1 MSNNMRLIA
10 ALFLLSSAFISCRQ
24 SAEEKSEALAK
35 ETCSSCH
42 KFPDPSLL
50 DKKTWKEGVLPEMGY
65 RLGIG
70 DRFQLMTRISEEQYQ
85 SALAMDIYPL
95 DPKISEEDW
104 QSIID
109 YYVKNA
115 PEKPLPQK
123 QRSPISTSTLHFKEE
138 SYISKKDPL
147 GVVIS
152 LRIHP
157 DKPEVWAG
165 TRNRSLW
172 VLDANKQIKNT
183 IETQSPVALTQ
194 ILAGNPYLLAIGK
207 MYPNDEKIGTMYGI
221 NPQGKMEAVIDSLKR
236 PVDVQISDFNSD
248 GVQDFVICEY
258 GFERGQLTW
267 IDGKNKSK
275 HLLKAQAGARN
286 VVIKDYTGDGKP
298 DLLVLM
304 AQSREG
310 VSLFINKGQ
319 GIFVEKPLLQF
330 DSVFGSSYMEVADMN
345 KDGYDDIIVSNGD
358 NADYSRSKKAF
369 HGVHVYLNDGRN
381 NFKEGYFYPSYGAS
395 KTVARDF
402 DQDGDLDLAMIAFFA
417 ENDKGRNENFLYFQ
431 NQGNMTFQVSNLNIG
446 NGGHYICMDAG
457 DVDKDGDIDIVLGN
471 YQFGAVK
478 PGTKLTPGLQLTYFK
493 NLIR

>member
-1 MSNNMRLIA
+1 MRFITF
-10 ALFLLSSAFISCRQ
+10 LFIFSTVFTACKQ
-24 SAEEKSEALAK
+24 SADEKSEALAK

-85 SALAMDIYPL
+85 SAMAMDIYPL

-104 QSIID
+104 QLIVD

-138 SYISKKDPL
+138 SYISKTDQL

-157 DKPEVWAG
+157 DKPEIWAG
-165 TRNRSLW
+165 TRNRTLW
-172 VLDANKQIKNT
+172 VMDANKKVKNT

-194 ILAGNPYLLAIGK
+194 ILAGKPYLLAIGK

-221 NPQGKMEAVIDSLKR
+221 NPKGKMEALVDSLKR
-236 PVDVQISDFNSD
+236 PVDIQISDFNGD

-267 IDGKNKSK
+267 IDGKNKNR

-345 KDGYDDIIVSNGD
+345 KDGHDDIIVSNGD

-417 ENDKGRNENFLYFQ
+417 ENDKGCNENFLYFQ

-478 PGTKLTPGLQLTYFK
+478 PGIKLTPGLQLTYFK

>member
-1 MSNNMRLIA
+1 
-10 ALFLLSSAFISCRQ
+10 
-24 SAEEKSEALAK
+24 
-35 ETCSSCH
+35 
-42 KFPDPSLL
+42 
-50 DKKTWKEGVLPEMGY
+50 
-65 RLGIG
+65 
-70 DRFQLMTRISEEQYQ
+70 
-85 SALAMDIYPL
+85 
-95 DPKISEEDW
+95 
-104 QSIID
+104 
-109 YYVKNA
+109 
-115 PEKPLPQK
+115 
-123 QRSPISTSTLHFKEE
+123 
-138 SYISKKDPL
+138 
-147 GVVIS
+147 
-152 LRIHP
+152 
-157 DKPEVWAG
+157 
-165 TRNRSLW
+165 
-172 VLDANKQIKNT
+172 
-183 IETQSPVALTQ
+183 
-194 ILAGNPYLLAIGK
+194 
-207 MYPNDEKIGTMYGI
+207 MYGI
-221 NPQGKMEAVIDSLKR
+221 NAQGKMEAMIDSLKR
-236 PVDVQISDFNSD
+236 PVDIQISDFNSD

-267 IDGKNKSK
+267 IDGKNKSR
-275 HLLKAQAGARN
+275 HVLKAQAGARN

-345 KDGYDDIIVSNGD
+345 KDGHDDIIVSNGD

-446 NGGHYICMDAG
+446 AGGHYICMDAG
-457 DVDKDGDIDIVLGN
+457 DVDKDGDIDIILGN